1 MKLSLLS
8 TEWGVSS
15 VHTVINLL
23 TCCSSS
29 SHRSSGNGECSSIA
43 AQSQH
48 RALEMCRYHSP
59 TSCSPDSL
67 GNFSFVKVCPALI
80 NLSIIK
86 SSE

>member
-8 TEWGVSS
+8 TEWDVSS
-15 VHTVINLL
+15 VHTVIKFDLMFFFR
-23 TCCSSS
+23 
-29 SHRSSGNGECSSIA
+29 SHRSSGNGDSSIA

-48 RALEMCRYHSP
+48 RALEMCMYHSP

-80 NLSIIK
+80 ISQ
-86 SSE
+86 

>member
-1 MKLSLLS
+1 MKLSLLN
-8 TEWGVSS
+8 TEWDVSS
-15 VHTVINLL
+15 VHAVINR
-23 TCCSSS
+23 CSSS
-29 SHRSSGNGECSSIA
+29 SHRSSGNGDSSIA

-48 RALEMCRYHSP
+48 RALEMCMYHSP
-59 TSCSPDSL
+59 TSCSPYSL